1 MLLLISG
8 CIIFDT
14 SPAQQRLRE
23 LTDEDADG
31 STLAEGDCNDADPRI
46 FPESHEVCDGLD
58 NDCDEDVDEDGG
70 ELIWCDDADGDGHG
84 DAATRTNACTLTASA
99 VTTCDDCD
107 DAVAAVSPDAVERCN
122 GIDDNCD
129 RILDDPASVDAT
141 TWYRDQDGDG
151 YGVMDVTTTACANP
165 EGYADQPEDC
175 DDTDL
180 AVHPDAQ
187 EVCNNGLDDDCDGSP
202 GGCGYAG
209 DVVLEPHGVSGVDGG
224 YIAGPLGTEERLGT
238 GVYIADVTADGRS
251 DIIVGGYGEMYGQ
264 PLGGSVHLWYGTPV
278 GYQELSGAGAHLYGP
293 EGIGLGLDHGV
304 LSTDIDGDGA
314 DELLLGALG
323 PVSGFASS
331 GQVML
336 FEPGMSGTRE
346 VTPADT
352 WLVGDASEEYFGAGL
367 QRADGLTGGV
377 ASLLVGAEGHSTI
390 ASWAGKIYIVDLAN
404 PSTPDALATILG
416 TEPSDL
422 VGNQEAPITDLD
434 GDGFDD
440 LLIGTND
447 HNGGEGTLQ
456 VFHGPLAGD
465 YTVDDA
471 ETILS
476 LPGDGAFAGSVATL
490 ADDGGTVS
498 IAVQGGGLPY
508 ADSYGAHGAVYILPG
523 DLMGVIDASSEVL
536 ATLTG
541 EPERGGGALGLHG
554 SDLDGDEIADL
565 VVADPACD
573 GADGA
578 GSVGAIYIYHNPFQ
592 LRGTQDVWEASD
604 ASFHGRTERAGIGS
618 ALAIGDANHDGRN
631 DLLFGGSDPETGYLD
646 GGAYFL
652 LGEGM

>member
-1 MLLLISG
+1 MLLLLSG

-46 FPESHEVCDGLD
+46 FPESPEVCDGLD

-84 DAATRTNACTLTASA
+84 DAATRTNACTLTAGA

-129 RILDDPASVDAT
+129 RIVDDPASVDAT

-224 YIAGPLGTEERLGT
+224 YIAGPLGTGERLGM
-238 GVYIADVTADGRS
+238 GAYIIDVTADGRS
-251 DIIVGGYGEMYGQ
+251 DIVLSGHGEMYGEED
-264 PLGGSVHLWYGTPV
+264 GGSVHFWYGTPV
-278 GYQELSGAGAHLYGP
+278 GYQELTGAGAHLYGP
-293 EGIGLGLDHGV
+293 SGLYFGFDNSV
-304 LSTDIDGDGA
+304 LSTDVDGDGVA
-314 DELLLGALG
+314 EILIGGLG
-323 PVSGFASS
+323 PVAGYPDGGA
-331 GQVML
+331 VMR
-336 FEPGMSGTRE
+336 FDPGMSGSRQ
-346 VTPADT
+346 VTPE
-352 WLVGDASEEYFGAGL
+352 DAWISSTRYDEGLGTGL
-367 QRADGLTGGV
+367 QRADGLMGDGEYLLIGADTNSEVATHNGKYYLVPLDDPEISAATAAIIGTVPWDGV
-377 ASLLVGAEGHSTI
+377 GYQSPPL
-390 ASWAGKIYIVDLAN
+390 
-404 PSTPDALATILG
+404 
-416 TEPSDL
+416 
-422 VGNQEAPITDLD
+422 TDLN

-440 LLIGTND
+440 LVIGTSRHD
-447 HNGGEGTLQ
+447 DLGTVQ
-456 VFHGPLAGD
+456 VFHGPLAGE
-465 YTVDDA
+465 YTVDEAD
-471 ETILS
+471 TILS
-476 LPGDGAFAGSVATL
+476 LPGDAYFGGSVTTIEG
-490 ADDGGTVS
+490 DGGVTSMV
-498 IAVQGGGLPY
+498 VRGDGLPY

-523 DLMGVIDASSEVL
+523 DLMGAIDASSEVL

-554 SDLDGDEIADL
+554 ADLDGDEIADL

-578 GSVGAIYIYHNPFQ
+578 GSIGALYIYHNPFQ